1 MKLALNFISIF
12 FIINCFGQTISLE
25 ETTGN
30 FPNNNNNY
38 GEIRTNQSNGFM
50 FNNNITTNGSN
61 ISGNGASLNLLK
73 VVTKI
78 RMIASSIQTQ
88 IPQNLIF

>member
-38 GEIRTNQSNGFM
+38 GEI
-50 FNNNITTNGSN
+50 
-61 ISGNGASLNLLK
+61 
-73 VVTKI
+73 
-78 RMIASSIQTQ
+78 
-88 IPQNLIF
+88 P